1 MKNIPWVPT
10 TVLGGPN
17 RARRSLVPPADER
30 CYCLGTPSLLPAGSV
45 ARGERWSQVGC
56 PQVAREPMGRQ
67 NYTDGRFKCMPHM
80 MAHAAM
86 VEPLARFVLDAV
98 GLKGDG

>member
-1 MKNIPWVPT
+1 MLKP
-10 TVLGGPN
+10 L
-17 RARRSLVPPADER
+17 
-30 CYCLGTPSLLPAGSV
+30 CLKAWALAAEAQAAGSV